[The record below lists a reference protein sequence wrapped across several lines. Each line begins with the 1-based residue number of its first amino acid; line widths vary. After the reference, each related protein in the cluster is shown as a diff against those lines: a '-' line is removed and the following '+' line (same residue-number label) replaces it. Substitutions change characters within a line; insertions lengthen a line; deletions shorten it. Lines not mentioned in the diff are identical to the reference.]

1 MCSGKVQTVPA
12 VERKLTEFFES
23 GDRGLAAVYL
33 FGSQARGTAGP
44 RSDVDIALLYVQDP
58 PATLEGL
65 SMRLEGEIEKL
76 LGRPVQAVVLNHAP
90 PDLIHSVLRDG
101 KLVLDRD
108 RSRRIQFEVR
118 SRNRYFDI
126 QPHLRRYR
134 RSGAA

>member
-1 MCSGKVQTVPA
+1 MRI
-12 VERKLTEFFES
+12 VERKLSEFFS
-23 GDRGLAAVYL
+23 SADRALAAVYL
-33 FGSQARGTAGP
+33 FGSEARGTAGP
-44 RSDVDIALLYVQDP
+44 RSDVDVALLYAQDP

-65 SMRLEGEIEKL
+65 SMSLEGMIEQF
-76 LGRPVQAVVLNHAP
+76 LGRPVQVVVLNHAP
-90 PDLIHSVLRDG
+90 PDLIHRVLRDG

-134 RSGAA
+134 KSGAA